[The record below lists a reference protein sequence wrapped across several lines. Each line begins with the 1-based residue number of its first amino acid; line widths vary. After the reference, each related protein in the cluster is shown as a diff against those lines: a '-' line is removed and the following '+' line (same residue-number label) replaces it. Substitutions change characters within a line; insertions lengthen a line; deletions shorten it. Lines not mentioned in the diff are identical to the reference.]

1 MQDDS
6 LKAQAVIML
15 LSELEKGKKAAEQE
29 TIPLSEVERI
39 IGLK

>member
-6 LKAQAVIML
+6 PNAQAAIIL

-29 TIPLSEVERI
+29 TIPLSEVKRI
-39 IGLK
+39 IRLN